1 MIKNIFSKN
10 NIIFKW
16 YESKIIKEKYLFI
29 NIIIKYLI
37 FIIIY
42 LSLFY
47 YKCLYIS
54 IKEIIK
60 VEIDNKFEISLYE
73 NNLNFSNY
81 LTDIKPIAIYY
92 PEFNNINNS
101 FYNLLRNNDN
111 KISEII
117 LKQID
122 LAKSH
127 GLYGFGIIYVFGDT
141 QNIYNNVVDFFLNN
155 KIINFHFLLIWKN
168 DNFVYYLFDIL
179 ENELNNFIKNIKKYL
194 VSENYIKINNKPAIF
209 IENPFIFEDIN
220 ETILIL
226 REKARKNGIG
236 EIYVVFPINK
246 CLKDSKY
253 IQIFDAVY
261 DLSKFDFL
269 ESDHNR

>member
-1 MIKNIFSKN
+1 M
-10 NIIFKW
+10 
-16 YESKIIKEKYLFI
+16 
-29 NIIIKYLI
+29 
-37 FIIIY
+37 
-42 LSLFY
+42 
-47 YKCLYIS
+47 
-54 IKEIIK
+54 
-60 VEIDNKFEISLYE
+60 
-73 NNLNFSNY
+73 
-81 LTDIKPIAIYY
+81 
-92 PEFNNINNS
+92 
-101 FYNLLRNNDN
+101 RNNDN

-141 QNIYNNVVDFFLNN
+141 QNIYNVVDFFLNN

-226 REKARKNGIG
+226 R
-236 EIYVVFPINK
+236 
-246 CLKDSKY
+246 
-253 IQIFDAVY
+253 
-261 DLSKFDFL
+261 
-269 ESDHNR
+269 